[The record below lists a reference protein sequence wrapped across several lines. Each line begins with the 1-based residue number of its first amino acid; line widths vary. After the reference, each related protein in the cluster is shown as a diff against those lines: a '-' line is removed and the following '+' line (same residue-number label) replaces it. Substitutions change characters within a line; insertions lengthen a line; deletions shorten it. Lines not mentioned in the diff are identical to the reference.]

1 MNTRIATCALVL
13 MLTPTAP
20 TLQGAQPLA
29 LSVTPSYA
37 FAPATVRV
45 RVRLDPSAD
54 NRALEIVADSAEFY
68 RSSLIQ
74 LEGERAPR
82 VVTLDFRSLPE
93 GDYEIRGALFDSM
106 GRERAAICAH
116 TNVIRSGVER

>member
-1 MNTRIATCALVL
+1 MNIRIAACALL
-13 MLTPTAP
+13 LLLTPTAP
-20 TLQGAQPLA
+20 VLQGAQPLT

-37 FAPATVRV
+37 FAPATVQV

-54 NRALEIVADSAEFY
+54 NRALEIVADSSEFY
-68 RSSLIQ
+68 RSSLVQ

-82 VVTLDFRSLPE
+82 VISLDFRNLPE
-93 GDYEIRGALFDSM
+93 GAYEIRSVLFDSM

-116 TNVIRSGVER
+116 TNVIRSGVEP